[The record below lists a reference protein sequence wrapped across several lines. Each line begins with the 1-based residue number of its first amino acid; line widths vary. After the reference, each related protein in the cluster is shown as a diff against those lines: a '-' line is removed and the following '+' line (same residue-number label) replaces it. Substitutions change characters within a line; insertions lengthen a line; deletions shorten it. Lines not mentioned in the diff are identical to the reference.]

1 MSENSKQF
9 YGGQAVLE
17 GVMMRSKAAYAT
29 AVRRMDGSIVV
40 GTRALNTLTQR
51 YRWASWP
58 LVRGNVA
65 LVDSL
70 TMGLESLNFSGNV
83 ALEDEARER
92 AADQD
97 LTAGERQAREVAAAE
112 AHAQDQQVQS
122 LGEKALWLTML
133 PAMAIGIGLFVL
145 LPAWAVDWF
154 MGGQEVTV
162 TGGFGEVFFRNLVE
176 GGIRL
181 VVIVAYIGGIS
192 LIPYVRRV
200 FEYHGAEHATINT
213 FEDTGRVGV
222 QEALSHSPLHPR
234 CGTAFLLVVI
244 AVKIVVNCFLG
255 WPVLWLRL
263 LLRLAVLP
271 PIAGIAYEV
280 IHWAGRHRGSVLE
293 MVLAG
298 PGLLMQKL
306 TTRRPKPDQIE
317 VAIHAL
323 AAVAPEV
330 DLPPGFEQPERV
342 TIGRG
347 GQIVRE
353 GEPPDPVQLQE
364 QQEEEKARSAGSM

>member
-1 MSENSKQF
+1 
-9 YGGQAVLE
+9 
-17 GVMMRSKAAYAT
+17 MMRSKAAYAT
-29 AVRRMDGSIVV
+29 AVRRVDGSIVV

-51 YRWASWP
+51 YRWARWP

-83 ALEDEARER
+83 ALEDEAQQR
-92 AADQD
+92 AADHD
-97 LTAGERQAREVAAAE
+97 LTAGERQARQVAAAE
-112 AHAQDQQVQS
+112 AQAQGNQAQS
-122 LGEKALWLTML
+122 LGEKALWLTVL

-154 MGGQEVTV
+154 MGGREVTV
-162 TGGFGEVFFRNLVE
+162 TAAFGEVFVRNLVE

-181 VVIVAYIGGIS
+181 LVIVAYIEGIS

-200 FEYHGAEHATINT
+200 FEFHGAEHATINA
-213 FEDTGRVGV
+213 FEDTGRVSV
-222 QEALSHSPLHPR
+222 QEAVEHSPLHPR
-234 CGTAFLLVVI
+234 CGTAFLLVVV

-255 WPVLWLRL
+255 WPTLWLRL

-280 IHWAGRHRGSVLE
+280 IHWAGRHRGGALE
-293 MVLAG
+293 LILAG

-306 TTRRPKPDQIE
+306 TTRRPEPDQVE
-317 VAIHAL
+317 VAIYAL
-323 AAVAPEV
+323 ATVAPEV
-330 DLPPGFEQPERV
+330 DLPPGFEEPERV

-347 GQIVRE
+347 GQIVRDQ
-353 GEPPDPVQLQE
+353 EPPEPGELQRE
-364 QQEEEKARSAGSM
+364 HEEREARSAGAG